1 MEGMTNF
8 TCMGDWHGAPVV
20 PVTRKEWEEAR
31 RKPSLIELCRLIENG
46 DEALK
51 RRLPVWTPHCREFA
65 NNHRS
70 IADALHPLSR
80 LMLDFDEKGHSQEIL
95 AKALQL
101 QEQGKWKILLVEDSV
116 RRGTHVLIALPE
128 GMTAEEAQKRFSQDV
143 GFQADAA
150 VKDVARCIYLVTEA
164 HTLYVSEELFGVD
177 EEFSSSNVIQSEG
190 GDVLLSEVKN
200 LGHTAQ
206 PKVDAPEILRRFA
219 PLDDKK
225 GNAPLDDMH
234 GNKEENSVE
243 LRVLRGENKNH
254 PQTFKGIPYTHIIQE
269 WFRRKGGEPVEGER
283 NDKLFRLAVQ
293 LRCITDSN
301 EAHLLEILPR
311 YGLSEEE
318 MKAVIHSACITKY
331 SGMSRFLESIV
342 NDLRGTAGGEGA
354 EAETEAGT
362 PVTESSGG
370 YISSPLPPP
379 MPPLN
384 HCPALIRHLLSNTPD
399 IYRPAVAHAVF
410 PPLGAHLTKT
420 YFPYIN
426 NKLHE
431 ATFMNV
437 LIAPTAA
444 GKSCIDDPVNYI
456 MADIRRND
464 AENLRREKEW
474 KSETVSK
481 GANKEKRKRPEG
493 LVIQE
498 IDADMTNAAFV
509 QRLADAD
516 GKFLYTKMNEI
527 EQFDALKTSVRSKT
541 QFQIMCLAFDP
552 GNVYGQVRVGLNSVC
567 ERVCIRFNWN
577 ACTTVI
583 KGQNYFRSVATDGPL
598 SRINFCTIPE
608 MPIGSPMPVYGTYDE
623 SFAEKLRPYI
633 ENLTL
638 ARGVVDCRQARQLAK
653 KLVEENADF
662 ARLSQSRVFE
672 NLSFRATVIAYLKA
686 CTLYV
691 ANGMKWDKSIE
702 EFVRWSLH
710 YDLWCKM
717 KFFGQMIEDAE
728 TLGVSAKRRPGPQ
741 NLLDFLPDVFTYAEA
756 GEMRRRRQVT
766 SGTLVVMLNNWKS
779 RGFIEPLDDDVPM
792 EKGLRRYRKTQ
803 EYLTLKQTEL

>member
-1 MEGMTNF
+1 
-8 TCMGDWHGAPVV
+8 MGDWHGAPVI
-20 PVTRKEWEEAR
+20 PITRKEWEEAR
-31 RKPSLIELCRLIENG
+31 RRPSLIEQCRLIEAGN
-46 DEALK
+46 EELK
-51 RRLPVWTPHCREFA
+51 RRLPVWTPHCGLFE

-70 IADALHPLSR
+70 IADALKPLPR
-80 LMLDFDEKGHSQEIL
+80 LMLDFDEKGHSAEIL
-95 AKALQL
+95 EKAIQL
-101 QEQGKWKILLVEDSV
+101 QEQGKWKILLVEESV
-116 RRGTHVLIALPE
+116 RRGTHVLIVLPQ
-128 GMTAEEAQKRFSQDV
+128 GMSAEEAQKRFSADV

-150 VKDVARCIYLVTEA
+150 VKDVARCIYMVTEA
-164 HTLYVSEELFGVD
+164 HTLYVSDELFTPD
-177 EEFSSSNVIQSEG
+177 VIQSEA
-190 GDVLLSEVKN
+190 KN
-200 LGHTAQ
+200 LENTAQ
-206 PKVDAPEILRRFA
+206 QEVYAPEILRR
-219 PLDDKK
+219 D
-225 GNAPLDDMH
+225 APLDDMT
-234 GNKEENSVE
+234 GGGGCSSSMEEENSVE
-243 LRVLRGENKNH
+243 LRVLRGEKKKF
-254 PQTFKGIPYTHIIQE
+254 PQTFKGIPYADIIAE

-293 LRCITDSN
+293 LRCITDNS

-311 YGLSEEE
+311 YGLGEEE
-318 MKAVIHSACITKY
+318 MKSVIHSACVTKY
-331 SGMSRFLESIV
+331 IGMSRLMENILTHLGKDSGE
-342 NDLRGTAGGEGA
+342 DATATE
-354 EAETEAGT
+354 ETTEAVEQG
-362 PVTESSGG
+362 SY
-370 YISSPLPPP
+370 YISSPTPPA
-379 MPPLN
+379 MPPLKQ
-384 HCPALIRHLLSNTPD
+384 CPALIRHLLSNTPD

-474 KSETVSK
+474 KTETVSK
-481 GANKEKRKRPEG
+481 GANKEKRKRPEN

-509 QRLADAD
+509 QRLKDAD

-527 EQFDALKTSVRSKT
+527 EQFDALKTSLKSKT

-577 ACTTVI
+577 ACTTVR
-583 KGQNYFRSVATDGPL
+583 KGQNYFRSVVTDGPL

-608 MPIGSPMPVYGTYDE
+608 MPIGSPMPVYGTYGE

-633 ENLTL
+633 DNLTV
-638 ARGVVDCRQARQLAK
+638 ARGIVECRQARQLAK
-653 KLVEENADF
+653 KLVQENADF

-717 KFFGQMIEDAE
+717 KYFGQMIEDAE
-728 TLGVSAKRRPGPQ
+728 TLGVPDKRRPGPQ
-741 NLLDFLPDVFTYAEA
+741 NLLDFLPEVFTYEEA
-756 GEMRRRRQVT
+756 TEMRRRRQVN
-766 SGTLVVMLNNWKS
+766 SGSVSVMLNNWKS
-779 RGFIEPLDDDVPM
+779 RGFIEQLDADVPV
-792 EKGLRRYRKTQ
+792 ERNRRRYRKTT
-803 EYLTLKQTEL
+803 EYLTLKFQHV